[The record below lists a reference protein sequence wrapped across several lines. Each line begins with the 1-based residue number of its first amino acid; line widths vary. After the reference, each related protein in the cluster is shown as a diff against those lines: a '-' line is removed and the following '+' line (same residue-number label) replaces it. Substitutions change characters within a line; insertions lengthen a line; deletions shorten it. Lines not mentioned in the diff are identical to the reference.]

1 MTPDVAKRVIE
12 GALLCANRPLAI
24 NDIRQ
29 LFDEEAEVSPD
40 TVKSLLDELCLDW
53 QGRSVEL
60 VSLASG
66 WRFQCASDVASHV
79 LKLQPERV
87 PRYSRA
93 VMETLAIIAYHQPVT
108 RGDIEEIRG
117 VGVSAHIIKTLEDR
131 GWIDQVGV
139 KEVAGRPALFATT
152 RQFLDDLNLRTLKDL
167 PPLDDAAVTPDLLA
181 FANQS
186 LPPPEV
192 AVAIGDGERQA
203 GESPDGPIAVTLD
216 TAGSVDAAGTV
227 DEAGAVDAAGAV
239 ETVATF
245 ETAGAAEVAG
255 TVETAGAAEVA
266 GTDDADDLIEVAGQ
280 VGTTGEA
287 AAGPTEGQG
296 DAPVEPEAT
305 REPSDGSSLQS
316 ADAALA
322 LTGGTDVVD
331 AADVGDLGDVDAG
344 QGEAGREVQIG
355 TAADTGLEAHVG
367 TELEAGPEVP
377 FEAGIE
383 AYAAIEAEAGIEADA
398 AIEAVSGLADAE
410 VSAPGAEAVGS
421 TGDGESAVESSG
433 RAGDESVGVR
443 PGNTPAGTAD
453 EVEAG
458 ETAGRT
464 TAEDRSTESVAAED
478 DGR

>member
-167 PPLDDAAVTPDLLA
+167 PPLDDAAVAPDLLA

-216 TAGSVDAAGTV
+216 TAGGVDAAGTV
-227 DEAGAVDAAGAV
+227 DEAGAVDAAG
-239 ETVATF
+239 
-245 ETAGAAEVAG
+245 

-266 GTDDADDLIEVAGQ
+266 GTDDVDDLIEVAGQ

-296 DAPVEPEAT
+296 DAPVEPEPT

-316 ADAALA
+316 ADAAVSLA
-322 LTGGTDVVD
+322 GGTDVVD
-331 AADVGDLGDVDAG
+331 AADVGDVDAG

-377 FEAGIE
+377 FEAGID

-398 AIEAVSGLADAE
+398 AIEAVAGLADAE
-410 VSAPGAEAVGS
+410 VSAPGADAVGS

>member
-93 VMETLAIIAYHQPVT
+93 VMETLAIIAYQQPVT
-108 RGDIEEIRG
+108 RGDIKEIRG

-167 PPLDDAAVTPDLLA
+167 PPLDDAAVAPDLLA

-216 TAGSVDAAGTV
+216 GTGRIDAAGT
-227 DEAGAVDAAGAV
+227 
-239 ETVATF
+239 
-245 ETAGAAEVAG
+245 AEVAG
-255 TVETAGAAEVA
+255 ADGAG
-266 GTDDADDLIEVAGQ
+266 DPIEVAGQ

-296 DAPVEPEAT
+296 DAPVEPEPT

-331 AADVGDLGDVDAG
+331 AGDVGDVDAG

-377 FEAGIE
+377 FEAGID
-383 AYAAIEAEAGIEADA
+383 AYAAIEAVA
-398 AIEAVSGLADAE
+398 GLADAE
-410 VSAPGAEAVGS
+410 VSAPGADAVGS